1 MKKYFWL
8 SIILLAGISCSK
20 KSTDNA
26 SSSTTN
32 SSTTSTTSTT
42 SNCSTPLALSRLNSV
57 QMFPSS
63 YALNQDI
70 SSASVDPSSAAIIS
84 NLGGIGLHPDFGSVY
99 GIPFVLVCGSQP
111 KVPITYRRN
120 SYDDNYGDQ
129 SDPGPYPI
137 PATAPIEGGGG
148 SGDSHVLVCDVENN
162 KLYELYN
169 ASKNT
174 SDNGWSASAGVIFD
188 LTTSPNRPAGYT
200 SADAAGL
207 AILPCLVR
215 YDEVA
220 SGKINHAV
228 RFTIAKANTYAG
240 YVSPANHLVRG
251 TGSLG
256 SSLPMGARLRL
267 KANVDISSFSKT
279 NQVILT
285 AMKQYGIVVAD
296 IGSNM
301 YITGAPDS
309 RWDDSDLHNLKNISS
324 DNFEVI
330 SLGTIH

>member
-8 SIILLAGISCSK
+8 SIILLASISCSK
-20 KSTDNA
+20 KAADNTA
-26 SSSTTN
+26 SSTTN
-32 SSTTSTTSTT
+32 SSTTGS
-42 SNCSTPLALSRLNSV
+42 SNCTMPLALSKLNSV
-57 QMFPSS
+57 QMFPSN

-70 SSASVDPSSAAIIS
+70 SSASVDPSSSAIIS
-84 NLGGIGLHPDFGSVY
+84 NLGSTGLHPDFGSIY
-99 GIPFVLVCGSQP
+99 GIPFTLVCGSQP
-111 KVPITYRRN
+111 KVSITYRKN
-120 SYDDNYGDQ
+120 SYDGNYGDQ

-228 RFTIAKANTYAG
+228 RFTISRQNTYAG
-240 YVSPANHLVRG
+240 YVSPANHLVSG

-267 KANVDISSFSKT
+267 KAGVDISGFSAT

-285 AMKQYGIVVAD
+285 AMKKFGIVVAD

-309 RWDDSDLHNLKNISS
+309 RWDDSDLHNLKNITSS
-324 DNFEVI
+324 DFEVI
-330 SLGTIH
+330 TMGTIH